1 MYILSLTR
9 LYNFLYFV
17 VDMID
22 ILLDEL
28 EEEYA
33 GQLYY
38 IIGLYTILM

>member
-9 LYNFLYFV
+9 LYNFIYFV
-17 VDMID
+17 LDIID

-33 GQLYY
+33 EQVYY

>member
-1 MYILSLTR
+1 MLDI
-9 LYNFLYFV
+9 
-17 VDMID
+17 ID

-33 GQLYY
+33 EQVYY